1 MRKLSMISKENEV
14 ITVISDVW
22 WIFRST

>member
-1 MRKLSMISKENEV
+1 MRKLSTISKENEV

-22 WIFRST
+22 WVFRST

>member
-1 MRKLSMISKENEV
+1 MRKLSTISKENEV

>member
-22 WIFRST
+22 WVFRST